1 MNVKR
6 YNYLWVIVWMLFIIP
21 FLSIYGIKDSMS
33 ETMYQ
38 AWQIISVC
46 GLFIVFVFNIQQI
59 KINGI
64 MALFIL
70 YQLEILFVSIIKQGF
85 SYGIFTVTIAT
96 ILIFIM
102 LQSPAYNFMLQA
114 LGIIVILCSWL
125 NICSMLKLP
134 NSLNAIYFIGGK
146 NALSMF
152 LLPGVFFIILKN
164 LEKNEKVNWKTFLQI
179 IICLISVLIGLS
191 GTGIVTTIIATV
203 LMLINIKYTPP
214 KWIYMA
220 IIVLFYIALLL
231 MSEKF
236 FGTDAWF
243 NFTESLGKDS
253 TLTSRD
259 VIWRIAKEIISE
271 NPIFGSGR
279 GREIAY
285 MNSLGTYQIVY
296 EAHNL
301 VLEILIEGGVVA
313 LTIYSLLIRKTVKS
327 LDLSIQKNSIIFIAL
342 CVVLINGL
350 TESTANNFFVTII
363 LGIACRYATEYKG
376 DNKIY
381 EHKT

>member
-6 YNYLWVIVWMLFIIP
+6 DNLWVIFWMLFIIP
-21 FLSIYGIKDSMS
+21 FLSIYGIKNSIG
-33 ETMYQ
+33 ETTYQ

-46 GLFIVFVFNIQQI
+46 GLFIAFASNMQQI

-70 YQLEILFVSIIKQGF
+70 YQLEILSVSIIKQGF
-85 SYGIFTVTIAT
+85 SFGIFTVTIAT

-114 LGIIVILCSWL
+114 IGIIVILCSLL
-125 NICSMLKLP
+125 NIYSMLKSSASP
-134 NSLNAIYFIGGK
+134 NINYFIGGK

-152 LLPGVFFIILKN
+152 LLPGAFLIILKK
-164 LEKNEKVNWKTFLQI
+164 LEKNEKVNWKTFLQV
-179 IICLISVLIGLS
+179 IICLISVFMGLS
-191 GTGIVTTIIATV
+191 GTGVVTTIIATV
-203 LMLINIKYTPP
+203 LMLINIRHTPP
-214 KWIYMA
+214 KWVYLA
-220 IIVLFYIALLL
+220 IIISFYIMLLL
-231 MSEKF
+231 MSEKIF
-236 FGTDAWF
+236 ETDVWLD
-243 NFTESLGKDS
+243 FTETLGKDS

-259 VIWRIAKEIISE
+259 VIWRIVKKIISE
-271 NPIFGSGR
+271 NWIFGSGR
-279 GREIAY
+279 GTEITY
-285 MNSLGTYQIVY
+285 MNTWREYQVIY

-301 VLEILIEGGVVA
+301 VLEILMEGGVVA
-313 LTIYSLLIRKTVKS
+313 LTIYSLLIKKTVKF

-350 TESTANNFFVTII
+350 TESTVNNFFVTII